1 MKSKNIILGITASIA
16 IYKACGLVRLL
27 KKQGYSVTVIQT
39 QESKE
44 LISPI
49 VFQSLSGNKVYQGLF
64 VTSSPWDIGHIALA
78 TKADLVLIAPAT
90 ANIIAKIAGGICDD
104 MLTCIVAA
112 TKAPILIAPA
122 MNENMYNNKITQS
135 NITKLMGFGFKFIA
149 PKKGKL
155 ACGSTGTGC
164 LADEEDILKAVKN
177 TLKNNL

>member
-1 MKSKNIILGITASIA
+1 M
-16 IYKACGLVRLL
+16 
-27 KKQGYSVTVIQT
+27 
-39 QESKE
+39 
-44 LISPI
+44 
-49 VFQSLSGNKVYQGLF
+49 
-64 VTSSPWDIGHIALA
+64 A

-135 NITKLMGFGFKFIA
+135 NITNLMCFGFKFIA